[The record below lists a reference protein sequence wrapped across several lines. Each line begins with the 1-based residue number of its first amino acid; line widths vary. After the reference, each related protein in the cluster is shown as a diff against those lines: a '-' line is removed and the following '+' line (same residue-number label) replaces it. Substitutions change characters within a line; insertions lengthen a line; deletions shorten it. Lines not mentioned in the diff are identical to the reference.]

1 MRQYLNPSQRRKSIK
16 VWVSDEERCLIEA
29 KAKNYCYTRLT
40 PYIRDAAIY
49 ERVTNYKIK
58 GEKEILNAYCE
69 SNKEIQ
75 SMVKDIR
82 HICKF
87 ATQISEENREEL
99 LYLMKTIYKMQIK
112 IRDLITKKL
121 DLEMW
126 QEINRNKIRDYILKY
141 SSLLI

>member
-16 VWVSDEERCLIEA
+16 VWVSDEERDLVEA
-29 KAKNYCYTRLT
+29 KAYNYGYRRIA
-40 PYIRDAAIY
+40 PYIRDVAIY

-58 GEKEILNAYCE
+58 GEEEILNAYCE

-75 SMVKDIR
+75 SIVKDIR

-87 ATQISEENREEL
+87 ATQISEGKRQEL
-99 LYLMKTIYKMQIK
+99 LDLAKVIYKMQMK

-126 QEINRNKIRDYILKY
+126 QEINRNK
-141 SSLLI
+141 

>member
-16 VWVSDEERCLIEA
+16 VWVSDEERSLIEA
-29 KAKNYCYTRLT
+29 KAHNYCYRRLA

-58 GEKEILNAYCE
+58 GEEEILNAYCE

-75 SMVKDIR
+75 SMLKDVK

-87 ATQISEENREEL
+87 ATQISESKRQEL
-99 LYLMKTIYKMQIK
+99 LDLTKAIYKMQIK
-112 IRDLITKKL
+112 IRDLIAKKL

-126 QEINRNKIRDYILKY
+126 QEINRNKKI
-141 SSLLI
+141 